1 MYWKYVNIK
10 NTMSYRNSNSFKE
23 NKKEIQNY
31 SNIKSLL
38 KEKNL
43 NPKEINDLKY
53 LLSLTINPDLKRFNL
68 FKMDCLLIFLLKYL
82 SSNTLSIFTEFFFQ
96 SCELG
101 SLNIVRILLEN
112 DLDINSQNNLGETPL
127 HIAVAKND
135 IELIKL
141 LIEYNPK
148 TNIATYKDGLTVMN
162 YAEIGRNKIIYKII
176 KELNEKNIKE
186 EIKNEIKDYINIDM
200 DNIIM
205 NNDNNKDTSSS
216 LFCKTDR
223 FNYNYEQIQNFNGE
237 KISIITDREI
247 NSSLLNNNLN
257 KNNASNYE
265 NKCINT
271 QQTIINESDYNEET
285 TPTKKN
291 KFLYPRNKQRI
302 QNINILNINNSSNKK
317 NNKEIKFFSSSF
329 KKKSITNNLSL
340 NPSYIQSLTTC
351 HTSIKYSKIYE
362 FINEINLPK
371 EYAFNLI
378 DNGFDNLEMLISQT
392 KNGIALTYENLR
404 EIGIKKPGERIKIL
418 IHLEE
423 ISENFKFLFPKI
435 IYNNDNNDNIDI
447 KNKSNT
453 LKFFL
458 EKIGKKNFFINFYE
472 NGINN
477 IELLF
482 IQMASKQPLNENILI
497 NDLNIKKQD
506 ANAIIIKLY
515 EYSRNYINKLKMLNK
530 RNNNNEN
537 IINNNSTITHE
548 EENNIIKSCDCI
560 LF

>member
-1 MYWKYVNIK
+1 
-10 NTMSYRNSNSFKE
+10 MSYRNGNSFKD
-23 NKKEIQNY
+23 NKKEIQNF
-31 SNIKSLL
+31 SSIKSLL
-38 KEKNL
+38 QEKNL

-53 LLSLTINPDLKRFNL
+53 LLSLTINPDLKRFKL
-68 FKMDCLLIFLLKYL
+68 FNIDCLLIFLLKYL
-82 SSNTLSIFTEFFFQ
+82 SPNTLSIFTEFFFQ

-112 DLDINSQNNLGETPL
+112 DLDVNSQNNLGETPL

-148 TNIATYKDGLTVMN
+148 TNIATYKDGLTAMN
-162 YAEIGRNKIIYKII
+162 YAEIGGNKNVYKII

-205 NNDNNKDTSSS
+205 NSDNNKDNSSS
-216 LFCKTDR
+216 LFFKTDK
-223 FNYNYEQIQNFNGE
+223 FNYEQIQNFNGE
-237 KISIITDREI
+237 KISIITDSDI

-257 KNNASNYE
+257 KNNISNYD
-265 NKCINT
+265 NKYINT
-271 QQTIINESDYNEET
+271 QQTIINESDYNEDI
-285 TPTKKN
+285 TPTNKN
-291 KFLYPRNKQRI
+291 IFLYPRNKPKY
-302 QNINILNINNSSNKK
+302 QNTYQFNINNSSNKK
-317 NNKEIKFFSSSF
+317 SIKEIKFFSSSF
-329 KKKSITNNLSL
+329 KRKSITNNLSL

-351 HTSIKYSKIYE
+351 HTSLKYSKIFE
-362 FINEINLPK
+362 FITEINLPK
-371 EYAFNLI
+371 EYAYNLI

-418 IHLEE
+418 LHLEE
-423 ISENFKFLFPKI
+423 ISENFHFIFPKS
-435 IYNNDNNDNIDI
+435 IYNNNDYDNSGI

-453 LKFFL
+453 LKIFL
-458 EKIGKKNFFINFYE
+458 EKIEEKKYFKNFWE
-472 NGINN
+472 NGIYN
-477 IELLF
+477 IEVLF
-482 IQMASKQPLNENILI
+482 VQMISKQPLNENILM

-506 ANAIIIKLY
+506 ANKIIIKLY
-515 EYSRNYINKLKMLNK
+515 EYSRKYINKLKIMNK
-530 RNNNNEN
+530 RKKTEEN
-537 IINNNSTITHE
+537 IINNSSIIY
-548 EENNIIKSCDCI
+548 EENNMIKSCDCI

>member
-1 MYWKYVNIK
+1 
-10 NTMSYRNSNSFKE
+10 MSYRNGNSFKE
-23 NKKEIQNY
+23 NKKEIQNF
-31 SNIKSLL
+31 SSIKSLL
-38 KEKNL
+38 QEKNL

-53 LLSLTINPDLKRFNL
+53 LLSLTINPDLKRFKL
-68 FKMDCLLIFLLKYL
+68 FNIDCLLIFLLKYL
-82 SSNTLSIFTEFFFQ
+82 SPNTLSIFTEFFFQ

-112 DLDINSQNNLGETPL
+112 DLDVNSQNNLGETPL

-148 TNIATYKDGLTVMN
+148 TNIATYKDGLTAVN
-162 YAEIGRNKIIYKII
+162 YAEISGNKNVYKII

-205 NNDNNKDTSSS
+205 NSDNNKDNSSS
-216 LFCKTDR
+216 LFFKTDK
-223 FNYNYEQIQNFNGE
+223 FNYEQIQNFNGE
-237 KISIITDREI
+237 KISIITDSDI

-257 KNNASNYE
+257 KNNISNYD
-265 NKCINT
+265 NKYINT
-271 QQTIINESDYNEET
+271 QQTIINESDYNEDI
-285 TPTKKN
+285 TPTNKN
-291 KFLYPRNKQRI
+291 IFLYPRNKPKY
-302 QNINILNINNSSNKK
+302 QNTYQFNINNSSNKK
-317 NNKEIKFFSSSF
+317 SIKEIKFFSSSF
-329 KKKSITNNLSL
+329 KRKSITNNLSL

-351 HTSIKYSKIYE
+351 HTSLKYSKIFE
-362 FINEINLPK
+362 FITEINLPK
-371 EYAFNLI
+371 EYAYNLI

-418 IHLEE
+418 LHLEE
-423 ISENFKFLFPKI
+423 ISENFHFIFPKS
-435 IYNNDNNDNIDI
+435 IYNNNDYDNSGI

-453 LKFFL
+453 LKIFL
-458 EKIGKKNFFINFYE
+458 EKIEEKKYFKNFWE
-472 NGINN
+472 NGIYNV
-477 IELLF
+477 EVLF
-482 IQMASKQPLNENILI
+482 VQMISKQPLNENILM

-506 ANAIIIKLY
+506 ANKIIIKLY
-515 EYSRNYINKLKMLNK
+515 EYSRKYINKLKIMNK
-530 RNNNNEN
+530 RKKTEEN
-537 IINNNSTITHE
+537 IISNSSIIY
-548 EENNIIKSCDCI
+548 EENNLIKSCDCI

>member
-1 MYWKYVNIK
+1 
-10 NTMSYRNSNSFKE
+10 MSYRNSNSFKE

-237 KISIITDREI
+237 KISIITDSDI

>member
-1 MYWKYVNIK
+1 
-10 NTMSYRNSNSFKE
+10 MSYRNGNSFKE

-112 DLDINSQNNLGETPL
+112 DFDINSQNNLGETPL

-216 LFCKTDR
+216 LFYKTDR

-237 KISIITDREI
+237 KISIITDSDI

-257 KNNASNYE
+257 KNNVSNYE

>member
-1 MYWKYVNIK
+1 
-10 NTMSYRNSNSFKE
+10 MSYRNSNSFKE

-112 DLDINSQNNLGETPL
+112 DFDINSQNNLGETPL

-216 LFCKTDR
+216 LFYKTDR

-237 KISIITDREI
+237 KISIITDSDI

-257 KNNASNYE
+257 KNNVSNYE

-537 IINNNSTITHE
+537 IINNKSTITHE

>member
-1 MYWKYVNIK
+1 
-10 NTMSYRNSNSFKE
+10 MSYRNSNSFKE

-135 IELIKL
+135 IQLIKL

-216 LFCKTDR
+216 LFYKTDR

-237 KISIITDREI
+237 KISIITDSDI

-257 KNNASNYE
+257 KNNVSNYE

-530 RNNNNEN
+530 RNNNNNEN

>member
-1 MYWKYVNIK
+1 
-10 NTMSYRNSNSFKE
+10 MSYRNGNSFKQ
-23 NKKEIQNY
+23 NKKEIQNF
-31 SNIKSLL
+31 SSIKSLL
-38 KEKNL
+38 QEKNL

-53 LLSLTINPDLKRFNL
+53 LLSLTINPDLKRFKL
-68 FKMDCLLIFLLKYL
+68 FNIDCLLIFLLKYL
-82 SSNTLSIFTEFFFQ
+82 SPNTLSIFTEFFFQ

-112 DLDINSQNNLGETPL
+112 DLDVNSQNNLGETPL

-148 TNIATYKDGLTVMN
+148 TNIATYKDGLTAVN
-162 YAEIGRNKIIYKII
+162 YAEISGNKNVYKII

-205 NNDNNKDTSSS
+205 NSDNNKDNSSS
-216 LFCKTDR
+216 LFFKTDK
-223 FNYNYEQIQNFNGE
+223 FNYEQIQNFNGE
-237 KISIITDREI
+237 KISIITDSDI

-257 KNNASNYE
+257 KNNISNYD
-265 NKCINT
+265 NKYINT
-271 QQTIINESDYNEET
+271 QQTIINESDYNEDI
-285 TPTKKN
+285 TPTNKN
-291 KFLYPRNKQRI
+291 IFLYPRNKPKY
-302 QNINILNINNSSNKK
+302 QNTYQFNINNSSNKK
-317 NNKEIKFFSSSF
+317 SIKEIKFFSSSF
-329 KKKSITNNLSL
+329 KRKSITNNLSL

-351 HTSIKYSKIYE
+351 HTSLKYSKIFE
-362 FINEINLPK
+362 FITEINLPK
-371 EYAFNLI
+371 EYAYNLI

-418 IHLEE
+418 LHLEE
-423 ISENFKFLFPKI
+423 ISENFHFIFPKS
-435 IYNNDNNDNIDI
+435 IYNNNDYDNSGI

-453 LKFFL
+453 LKIFL
-458 EKIGKKNFFINFYE
+458 EKIEEKKYFKNFWE
-472 NGINN
+472 NGIYN
-477 IELLF
+477 IEVLF
-482 IQMASKQPLNENILI
+482 VQMISKQPLNENILM

-506 ANAIIIKLY
+506 ANKIIIKLY
-515 EYSRNYINKLKMLNK
+515 EYSRKYINKLKIMNK
-530 RNNNNEN
+530 RKKTEEN
-537 IINNNSTITHE
+537 IISNSSIIY
-548 EENNIIKSCDCI
+548 EENNMIKSCDCI

>member
-1 MYWKYVNIK
+1 
-10 NTMSYRNSNSFKE
+10 MSYRNGNSFKE

-237 KISIITDREI
+237 KISIITDSDI

-257 KNNASNYE
+257 KNNVSNYE

-351 HTSIKYSKIYE
+351 HTSIKYSKIFE

>member
-1 MYWKYVNIK
+1 
-10 NTMSYRNSNSFKE
+10 MSYRNSNSFKE

-112 DLDINSQNNLGETPL
+112 DFDINSQNNLGETPL

-216 LFCKTDR
+216 LFYKTDR

-237 KISIITDREI
+237 KISIITDSDI

-257 KNNASNYE
+257 KNNVSNYE

>member
-1 MYWKYVNIK
+1 
-10 NTMSYRNSNSFKE
+10 MSYRNSNSFKK

-237 KISIITDREI
+237 KISIITDSDI

-257 KNNASNYE
+257 KNNVSNYE

>member
-1 MYWKYVNIK
+1 
-10 NTMSYRNSNSFKE
+10 MSYRNGNSFKE

-112 DLDINSQNNLGETPL
+112 DFDINSQNNLGETPL

-237 KISIITDREI
+237 KISIITDSDI

>member
-1 MYWKYVNIK
+1 
-10 NTMSYRNSNSFKE
+10 MSYRNGNSFKD
-23 NKKEIQNY
+23 NKKEIQNF
-31 SNIKSLL
+31 SSIKSLL
-38 KEKNL
+38 QEKNL

-53 LLSLTINPDLKRFNL
+53 LLSLTINPDLKRFKL
-68 FKMDCLLIFLLKYL
+68 FNIDCLLIFLLKYL
-82 SSNTLSIFTEFFFQ
+82 SPNTLSIFTEFFFQ

-112 DLDINSQNNLGETPL
+112 DLDVNSQNNLGETPL

-148 TNIATYKDGLTVMN
+148 TNIATYKDGLTAVN
-162 YAEIGRNKIIYKII
+162 YAEISGNKNVYKII

-205 NNDNNKDTSSS
+205 NSDNNKDNSSS
-216 LFCKTDR
+216 LFFKTDK
-223 FNYNYEQIQNFNGE
+223 FNYEQIQNFNGE
-237 KISIITDREI
+237 KISIITDSDI

-257 KNNASNYE
+257 KNNISNYD
-265 NKCINT
+265 NKYINT
-271 QQTIINESDYNEET
+271 QQTIINESDYNEDI
-285 TPTKKN
+285 TPTNKN
-291 KFLYPRNKQRI
+291 IFLYPRNKPKY
-302 QNINILNINNSSNKK
+302 QNTYQFNINNSSNKK
-317 NNKEIKFFSSSF
+317 SIKEIKFFSSSF
-329 KKKSITNNLSL
+329 KRKSITNNLSL

-351 HTSIKYSKIYE
+351 HTSLKYSKIFE
-362 FINEINLPK
+362 FITEINLPK
-371 EYAFNLI
+371 EYAYNLI

-418 IHLEE
+418 LHLEE
-423 ISENFKFLFPKI
+423 ISENFHFIFPKS
-435 IYNNDNNDNIDI
+435 IYNNNDYDNSGI

-453 LKFFL
+453 LKIFL
-458 EKIGKKNFFINFYE
+458 EKIEEKKYFKNFWE
-472 NGINN
+472 NGIYN
-477 IELLF
+477 IEVLF
-482 IQMASKQPLNENILI
+482 VQMISKQPLNENILM

-506 ANAIIIKLY
+506 ANKIIIKLY
-515 EYSRNYINKLKMLNK
+515 EYSRKYINKLKIINK
-530 RNNNNEN
+530 RKKTEEN
-537 IINNNSTITHE
+537 IISNSSIIY
-548 EENNIIKSCDCI
+548 EENNLIKSCDCI

>member
-1 MYWKYVNIK
+1 
-10 NTMSYRNSNSFKE
+10 MSYRNGNSFKE
-23 NKKEIQNY
+23 NKKEIQNF
-31 SNIKSLL
+31 SSIKSLL
-38 KEKNL
+38 QEKNL

-53 LLSLTINPDLKRFNL
+53 LLSLTINPDLKRFKL
-68 FKMDCLLIFLLKYL
+68 FNIDCLLIFLLKYL
-82 SSNTLSIFTEFFFQ
+82 SPNTLSIFTEFFFQ

-112 DLDINSQNNLGETPL
+112 DLDVNSQNNLGETPL

-148 TNIATYKDGLTVMN
+148 TNIATYKDGLTAMN
-162 YAEIGRNKIIYKII
+162 YAEIGGNKNVYKII

-205 NNDNNKDTSSS
+205 NSDNNKDNSSS
-216 LFCKTDR
+216 LFFKTDK
-223 FNYNYEQIQNFNGE
+223 FNYEQIQNFNGE
-237 KISIITDREI
+237 KISIITDSDI

-257 KNNASNYE
+257 KNNISNYD
-265 NKCINT
+265 NKYINT
-271 QQTIINESDYNEET
+271 QQTIINESDYNEDI
-285 TPTKKN
+285 TPTNKN
-291 KFLYPRNKQRI
+291 IFLYPRNKPKY
-302 QNINILNINNSSNKK
+302 QNTYQFNINNSSNKK
-317 NNKEIKFFSSSF
+317 SIKEIKFFSSSF
-329 KKKSITNNLSL
+329 KRKSITNNLSL

-351 HTSIKYSKIYE
+351 HTSLKYSKIFE
-362 FINEINLPK
+362 FITEINLPK
-371 EYAFNLI
+371 EYAYNLI

-418 IHLEE
+418 LHLEE
-423 ISENFKFLFPKI
+423 ISENFHFIFPKS
-435 IYNNDNNDNIDI
+435 IYNNNDYDNSGI

-453 LKFFL
+453 LRIFL
-458 EKIGKKNFFINFYE
+458 EKIDEKKYFKNFWE
-472 NGINN
+472 NGIYNV
-477 IELLF
+477 EVLF
-482 IQMASKQPLNENILI
+482 VQMISKQPLNENILM

-506 ANAIIIKLY
+506 ANKIIIKLY
-515 EYSRNYINKLKMLNK
+515 EYSRKYINKLKIINK
-530 RNNNNEN
+530 RKKTEEN
-537 IINNNSTITHE
+537 IISNSSIIY
-548 EENNIIKSCDCI
+548 EENNLIKSCDCI

>member
-1 MYWKYVNIK
+1 
-10 NTMSYRNSNSFKE
+10 MSYRNSNSFKE

-237 KISIITDREI
+237 KISIITDSDI

-257 KNNASNYE
+257 KNNVSNYE

-302 QNINILNINNSSNKK
+302 QNINILNINNISNKK

-351 HTSIKYSKIYE
+351 HTSIKYSKIFE
-362 FINEINLPK
+362 FFNEINLPK

-392 KNGIALTYENLR
+392 KNGIALTYEDLR
-404 EIGIKKPGERIKIL
+404 EIGIKKPGGRIKIL

>member
-1 MYWKYVNIK
+1 
-10 NTMSYRNSNSFKE
+10 MSYRNGNSFKE
-23 NKKEIQNY
+23 NKKEIQNF
-31 SNIKSLL
+31 SSIKSLL
-38 KEKNL
+38 QEKNL

-53 LLSLTINPDLKRFNL
+53 LLSLTINPDLKRFKL
-68 FKMDCLLIFLLKYL
+68 FNIDCLLIFLLKYL
-82 SSNTLSIFTEFFFQ
+82 SPNTLSIFTEFFFQ

-112 DLDINSQNNLGETPL
+112 DLDVNSQNNLGETPL

-148 TNIATYKDGLTVMN
+148 TNIATYKDGLTAMN
-162 YAEIGRNKIIYKII
+162 YAEIGGNKNVYKII

-205 NNDNNKDTSSS
+205 NSDNNKDNSSS
-216 LFCKTDR
+216 LFFKTDK
-223 FNYNYEQIQNFNGE
+223 FNYEQIQNFNGE
-237 KISIITDREI
+237 KISIITDSDI

-257 KNNASNYE
+257 KNNISNYD
-265 NKCINT
+265 NKYINT
-271 QQTIINESDYNEET
+271 QQTIINESDYNEDI
-285 TPTKKN
+285 TPTNKN
-291 KFLYPRNKQRI
+291 IFLYPRNKPKY
-302 QNINILNINNSSNKK
+302 QNTYQFNINNSSNKK
-317 NNKEIKFFSSSF
+317 SIKEIKFFSSSF
-329 KKKSITNNLSL
+329 KRKSITNNLSL

-351 HTSIKYSKIYE
+351 HTSLKYSKIFE
-362 FINEINLPK
+362 FITEINLPK
-371 EYAFNLI
+371 EYAYNLI

-418 IHLEE
+418 LHLEE
-423 ISENFKFLFPKI
+423 ISENFHFIFPKS
-435 IYNNDNNDNIDI
+435 IYNNNDYDNSGI

-453 LKFFL
+453 LKIFL
-458 EKIGKKNFFINFYE
+458 EKIEEKKYFKNFWE
-472 NGINN
+472 NGIYNV
-477 IELLF
+477 EVLF
-482 IQMASKQPLNENILI
+482 VQMISKQPLNENILM

-506 ANAIIIKLY
+506 ANKIIIKLY
-515 EYSRNYINKLKMLNK
+515 EYSRKYINKLKIMNK
-530 RNNNNEN
+530 RKKTEEN
-537 IINNNSTITHE
+537 IISNSSIIY
-548 EENNIIKSCDCI
+548 EENNLIKSCDCI

>member
-1 MYWKYVNIK
+1 
-10 NTMSYRNSNSFKE
+10 MSYRNGNSFKE
-23 NKKEIQNY
+23 NKKEIQNF
-31 SNIKSLL
+31 SSIKSLL
-38 KEKNL
+38 QEKNL

-53 LLSLTINPDLKRFNL
+53 LLSLTINPDLKRFKL
-68 FKMDCLLIFLLKYL
+68 FNIDCLLIFLLKYL
-82 SSNTLSIFTEFFFQ
+82 SPNTLSIFTEFFFQ

-112 DLDINSQNNLGETPL
+112 DLDVNSQNNLGETPL

-148 TNIATYKDGLTVMN
+148 TNIATYKDGLTAVN
-162 YAEIGRNKIIYKII
+162 YAEISGNKNVYKII

-205 NNDNNKDTSSS
+205 NSDNNKDNSSS
-216 LFCKTDR
+216 LFFKTDK
-223 FNYNYEQIQNFNGE
+223 FNYEQIQNFNGE
-237 KISIITDREI
+237 KISIITDSDI

-257 KNNASNYE
+257 KNNISNYD
-265 NKCINT
+265 NKYINT
-271 QQTIINESDYNEET
+271 QQTIINESDYNEDI
-285 TPTKKN
+285 TPTNKN
-291 KFLYPRNKQRI
+291 IFLYPRNKPKY
-302 QNINILNINNSSNKK
+302 QNTYQFNINNSSNKK
-317 NNKEIKFFSSSF
+317 SIKEIKFFSSSF
-329 KKKSITNNLSL
+329 KRKSITNNLSL

-351 HTSIKYSKIYE
+351 HTSLKYSKIFE
-362 FINEINLPK
+362 FITEINLPK
-371 EYAFNLI
+371 EYAYNLI

-418 IHLEE
+418 LHLEE
-423 ISENFKFLFPKI
+423 ISENFHFIFPKS
-435 IYNNDNNDNIDI
+435 IYNNNDYDNSGI

-453 LKFFL
+453 LKIFL
-458 EKIGKKNFFINFYE
+458 EKIEEKKYFKNFWE
-472 NGINN
+472 NGIYNV
-477 IELLF
+477 EVLF
-482 IQMASKQPLNENILI
+482 VQMISKQPLNENILM

-506 ANAIIIKLY
+506 ANKIIIKLY
-515 EYSRNYINKLKMLNK
+515 EYSRKYINKLKIINK
-530 RNNNNEN
+530 RKKTEEN
-537 IINNNSTITHE
+537 IISNSSIIY
-548 EENNIIKSCDCI
+548 EENNLIKSCDCI

>member
-1 MYWKYVNIK
+1 
-10 NTMSYRNSNSFKE
+10 MSYRNGNSFKE

-82 SSNTLSIFTEFFFQ
+82 SSNTLSIFNEFFFQ

-148 TNIATYKDGLTVMN
+148 TNISTYKDGLTVMN

-237 KISIITDREI
+237 KISIITDSDI

-435 IYNNDNNDNIDI
+435 IYNNNNNDNIDI

>member
-1 MYWKYVNIK
+1 
-10 NTMSYRNSNSFKE
+10 MSYRNGNSFKE

-237 KISIITDREI
+237 KISIITDSDI

-351 HTSIKYSKIYE
+351 HTSIKYSKIFE

>member
-1 MYWKYVNIK
+1 
-10 NTMSYRNSNSFKE
+10 MSYRNGNSFKE

-237 KISIITDREI
+237 KISIITDSDI

>member
-1 MYWKYVNIK
+1 
-10 NTMSYRNSNSFKE
+10 MSYRNGNSFKE
-23 NKKEIQNY
+23 NKKEIQNF
-31 SNIKSLL
+31 SSIKSLL
-38 KEKNL
+38 QEKNL

-53 LLSLTINPDLKRFNL
+53 LLSLTINPDLKRFKL
-68 FKMDCLLIFLLKYL
+68 FNIDCLLIFLLKYL
-82 SSNTLSIFTEFFFQ
+82 SPNTLSIFTEFFFQ

-112 DLDINSQNNLGETPL
+112 DLDVNSQNNLGETPL

-148 TNIATYKDGLTVMN
+148 TNIATYKDGLTAVN
-162 YAEIGRNKIIYKII
+162 YAEISGNKNVYKII

-205 NNDNNKDTSSS
+205 NSDNNKDNSSS
-216 LFCKTDR
+216 LFFKTDK
-223 FNYNYEQIQNFNGE
+223 FNYEQIQNFNGE
-237 KISIITDREI
+237 KISIITDSDI

-257 KNNASNYE
+257 KNNISNYD
-265 NKCINT
+265 NKYINT
-271 QQTIINESDYNEET
+271 QQTIINESDYNEDI
-285 TPTKKN
+285 TPTNKN
-291 KFLYPRNKQRI
+291 IFLYPRNKPKY
-302 QNINILNINNSSNKK
+302 QNTYQFNINNSSNKK
-317 NNKEIKFFSSSF
+317 SIKEIKFFSSSF
-329 KKKSITNNLSL
+329 KRKSITNNLSL

-351 HTSIKYSKIYE
+351 HTSLKYSKIFE
-362 FINEINLPK
+362 FITEINLPK
-371 EYAFNLI
+371 EYAYNLI

-418 IHLEE
+418 LHLEE
-423 ISENFKFLFPKI
+423 ISENFHFIFPKS
-435 IYNNDNNDNIDI
+435 IYNNNDYDNSGI

-453 LKFFL
+453 LKIFL
-458 EKIGKKNFFINFYE
+458 EKIEEKKYFKNFWE
-472 NGINN
+472 NGIYN
-477 IELLF
+477 IEVLF
-482 IQMASKQPLNENILI
+482 VQMISKQPLNENILM

-506 ANAIIIKLY
+506 ANKIIIKLY
-515 EYSRNYINKLKMLNK
+515 EYSRKYINKLKIMNK
-530 RNNNNEN
+530 RKKTEEN
-537 IINNNSTITHE
+537 IISNSSIIY
-548 EENNIIKSCDCI
+548 EENNLIKSCDCI

>member
-1 MYWKYVNIK
+1 
-10 NTMSYRNSNSFKE
+10 MSYRNGNSFKE
-23 NKKEIQNY
+23 NKKEIQNF
-31 SNIKSLL
+31 SSIKSLL
-38 KEKNL
+38 QEKNL

-53 LLSLTINPDLKRFNL
+53 LLSLTINPDLKRFKL
-68 FKMDCLLIFLLKYL
+68 FNIDCLLIFLLKYL
-82 SSNTLSIFTEFFFQ
+82 SPNTLSIFTEFFFQ

-112 DLDINSQNNLGETPL
+112 DLDVNTQNNLGETPL

-148 TNIATYKDGLTVMN
+148 TNIATYKDGLTAVN
-162 YAEIGRNKIIYKII
+162 YAEISGNKNVYKII

-205 NNDNNKDTSSS
+205 NSDNNKDNSSS
-216 LFCKTDR
+216 LFFKTDK
-223 FNYNYEQIQNFNGE
+223 FNYEQIQNFNGE
-237 KISIITDREI
+237 KISIITDSDI

-257 KNNASNYE
+257 KNNISNYD
-265 NKCINT
+265 NKYINT
-271 QQTIINESDYNEET
+271 QQTIINESDYNEDI
-285 TPTKKN
+285 TPTNKN
-291 KFLYPRNKQRI
+291 IFLYPRNKPKY
-302 QNINILNINNSSNKK
+302 QNTYQFNINNSSNKK
-317 NNKEIKFFSSSF
+317 SIKEIKFFSSSF
-329 KKKSITNNLSL
+329 KRKSITNNLSL

-351 HTSIKYSKIYE
+351 HTSLKYSKIFE
-362 FINEINLPK
+362 FITEINLPK
-371 EYAFNLI
+371 EYAYNLI

-418 IHLEE
+418 LHLEE
-423 ISENFKFLFPKI
+423 ISENFHFIFPKS
-435 IYNNDNNDNIDI
+435 IYNNNDNDNSGI

-453 LKFFL
+453 LKIFL
-458 EKIGKKNFFINFYE
+458 EKIEEKKYFKNFWE
-472 NGINN
+472 NGIYNV
-477 IELLF
+477 EVLF
-482 IQMASKQPLNENILI
+482 VQMISKQPLNENILM

-506 ANAIIIKLY
+506 ANKIIIKLY
-515 EYSRNYINKLKMLNK
+515 EYSRKYINKLKIINK
-530 RNNNNEN
+530 RKKTEEN
-537 IINNNSTITHE
+537 IISNSSIIY
-548 EENNIIKSCDCI
+548 EENNLIKSCDCI

>member
-1 MYWKYVNIK
+1 
-10 NTMSYRNSNSFKE
+10 MSYRNGNSFKQ
-23 NKKEIQNY
+23 NKKEIQNF
-31 SNIKSLL
+31 SSIKSLL
-38 KEKNL
+38 QEKNL

-53 LLSLTINPDLKRFNL
+53 LLSLTINPDLKRFKL
-68 FKMDCLLIFLLKYL
+68 FNIDCLLIFLLKYL
-82 SSNTLSIFTEFFFQ
+82 SPNTLSIFTEFFFQ

-112 DLDINSQNNLGETPL
+112 DLDVNSQNNLGETPL

-148 TNIATYKDGLTVMN
+148 TNIATYKDGLTAVN
-162 YAEIGRNKIIYKII
+162 YAEISGNKNVYKII

-205 NNDNNKDTSSS
+205 NSDNNKDNSSS
-216 LFCKTDR
+216 LFFKTDK
-223 FNYNYEQIQNFNGE
+223 FNYEQIQNFNGE
-237 KISIITDREI
+237 KISIITDSDI

-257 KNNASNYE
+257 KNNISNYD
-265 NKCINT
+265 NKYINT
-271 QQTIINESDYNEET
+271 QQTIINESDYNEDI
-285 TPTKKN
+285 TPTNKN
-291 KFLYPRNKQRI
+291 IFLYPRNKPKY
-302 QNINILNINNSSNKK
+302 QNTYQFNINNSSNKK
-317 NNKEIKFFSSSF
+317 SIKEIKFFSSSF
-329 KKKSITNNLSL
+329 KRKSITNNLSL

-351 HTSIKYSKIYE
+351 HTSLKYSKIFE
-362 FINEINLPK
+362 FITEINLPK
-371 EYAFNLI
+371 EYAYNLI

-418 IHLEE
+418 LHLEE
-423 ISENFKFLFPKI
+423 ISENFHFIFPKS
-435 IYNNDNNDNIDI
+435 IYNNNDYDNSGI

-453 LKFFL
+453 LKIFL
-458 EKIGKKNFFINFYE
+458 EKIEEKKYFKNFWE
-472 NGINN
+472 NGIYN
-477 IELLF
+477 IEILF
-482 IQMASKQPLNENILI
+482 VQMISKQPLNENILM

-506 ANAIIIKLY
+506 ANKIIIKLY
-515 EYSRNYINKLKMLNK
+515 EYSRKYINKLKIINK
-530 RNNNNEN
+530 RKKTEEN
-537 IINNNSTITHE
+537 IISNSSIIY
-548 EENNIIKSCDCI
+548 EENNLIKSCDCI

>member
-1 MYWKYVNIK
+1 
-10 NTMSYRNSNSFKE
+10 MSYRNGNSFKD
-23 NKKEIQNY
+23 NKKEIQNF
-31 SNIKSLL
+31 SSIKSLL
-38 KEKNL
+38 QEKNL

-53 LLSLTINPDLKRFNL
+53 LLSLTINPDLKRFKL
-68 FKMDCLLIFLLKYL
+68 FNIDCLLIFLLKYL
-82 SSNTLSIFTEFFFQ
+82 SPNTLSIFTEFFFQ

-112 DLDINSQNNLGETPL
+112 DLDVNSQNNLGETPL

-148 TNIATYKDGLTVMN
+148 TNIATYKDGLTAVN
-162 YAEIGRNKIIYKII
+162 YAEISGNKNVYKII

-205 NNDNNKDTSSS
+205 NSDNNKDNSSS
-216 LFCKTDR
+216 LFFKTDK
-223 FNYNYEQIQNFNGE
+223 FNYEQIQNFNGE
-237 KISIITDREI
+237 KISIITDSDI

-257 KNNASNYE
+257 KNNISNYD
-265 NKCINT
+265 NKYINT
-271 QQTIINESDYNEET
+271 QQTIINESDYNEDI
-285 TPTKKN
+285 TPTNKN
-291 KFLYPRNKQRI
+291 IFLYPRNKPKY
-302 QNINILNINNSSNKK
+302 QNTYQFNINNSSNKK
-317 NNKEIKFFSSSF
+317 SIKEIKFFSSSF
-329 KKKSITNNLSL
+329 KRKSITNNLSL

-351 HTSIKYSKIYE
+351 HTSLKYSKIFE
-362 FINEINLPK
+362 FITEINLPK
-371 EYAFNLI
+371 EYAYNLI

-418 IHLEE
+418 LHLEE
-423 ISENFKFLFPKI
+423 ISENFHFIFPKS
-435 IYNNDNNDNIDI
+435 IYNNNDYDNSGI

-453 LKFFL
+453 LKIFL
-458 EKIGKKNFFINFYE
+458 EKIEEKKYFKNFWE
-472 NGINN
+472 NGIYNV
-477 IELLF
+477 EVLF
-482 IQMASKQPLNENILI
+482 VQMISKQPLNENILM

-506 ANAIIIKLY
+506 ANKIIIKLY
-515 EYSRNYINKLKMLNK
+515 EYSRKYINKLKIINK
-530 RNNNNEN
+530 RKKTEEN
-537 IINNNSTITHE
+537 IISNSSIIY
-548 EENNIIKSCDCI
+548 EENNLIKSCDCI

>member
-1 MYWKYVNIK
+1 
-10 NTMSYRNSNSFKE
+10 MSYRNGNSFKE
-23 NKKEIQNY
+23 NKKEIQNF
-31 SNIKSLL
+31 SSIKSLL
-38 KEKNL
+38 QEKNL

-53 LLSLTINPDLKRFNL
+53 LLSLTINPDLKRFKL
-68 FKMDCLLIFLLKYL
+68 FNIDCLLIFLLKYL
-82 SSNTLSIFTEFFFQ
+82 SPNTLSIFTEFFFQ

-112 DLDINSQNNLGETPL
+112 DLDVNSQNNLGETPL

-148 TNIATYKDGLTVMN
+148 TNIATYKDGLTAVN
-162 YAEIGRNKIIYKII
+162 YAEISGNKNVYKII

-205 NNDNNKDTSSS
+205 NSDNNKDNSSS
-216 LFCKTDR
+216 LFFKTDK
-223 FNYNYEQIQNFNGE
+223 FNYEQIQNFNGE
-237 KISIITDREI
+237 KISIITDSDI

-257 KNNASNYE
+257 KNNISNYD
-265 NKCINT
+265 NKYINT
-271 QQTIINESDYNEET
+271 QQTIINESDYNEDI
-285 TPTKKN
+285 TPTNKN
-291 KFLYPRNKQRI
+291 IFLYPRNKPKY
-302 QNINILNINNSSNKK
+302 QNTYQFNINNSSNKK
-317 NNKEIKFFSSSF
+317 SIKEIKFFSSSF
-329 KKKSITNNLSL
+329 KRKSITNNLSL

-351 HTSIKYSKIYE
+351 HTSLKYSKIFE
-362 FINEINLPK
+362 FITEINLPK
-371 EYAFNLI
+371 EYAYNLI

-418 IHLEE
+418 LHLEE
-423 ISENFKFLFPKI
+423 ISENFHFIFPKS
-435 IYNNDNNDNIDI
+435 IYNNNDNDNSGI

-453 LKFFL
+453 LRIFL
-458 EKIGKKNFFINFYE
+458 EKIDEKKYFKNFWE
-472 NGINN
+472 NGIYNV
-477 IELLF
+477 EVLF
-482 IQMASKQPLNENILI
+482 VQMISKQPLNENILM

-506 ANAIIIKLY
+506 ANKIIIKLY
-515 EYSRNYINKLKMLNK
+515 EYSRKYINKLKIINK
-530 RNNNNEN
+530 RKKTEEN
-537 IINNNSTITHE
+537 IISNSSIIY
-548 EENNIIKSCDCI
+548 EENNLIKSCDCI

>member
-1 MYWKYVNIK
+1 
-10 NTMSYRNSNSFKE
+10 MSYRNGNSFKD
-23 NKKEIQNY
+23 NKKEIQNF
-31 SNIKSLL
+31 SSIKSLL
-38 KEKNL
+38 QEKNL

-53 LLSLTINPDLKRFNL
+53 LLSLTINPDLKRFKL
-68 FKMDCLLIFLLKYL
+68 FNIDCLLIFLLKYL
-82 SSNTLSIFTEFFFQ
+82 SPNTLSIFTEFFFQ

-112 DLDINSQNNLGETPL
+112 DLDVNSQNNLGETPL

-148 TNIATYKDGLTVMN
+148 TNIATYKDGLTAVN
-162 YAEIGRNKIIYKII
+162 YAEISGNKNVYKII

-205 NNDNNKDTSSS
+205 NSDNNKDNSSS
-216 LFCKTDR
+216 LFFKTDK
-223 FNYNYEQIQNFNGE
+223 FNYEQIQNFNGE
-237 KISIITDREI
+237 KISIITDSDI

-257 KNNASNYE
+257 KNNISNYD
-265 NKCINT
+265 NKYINT
-271 QQTIINESDYNEET
+271 QQTIINESDYNEDI
-285 TPTKKN
+285 TPTNKN
-291 KFLYPRNKQRI
+291 IFLYPRNKPKY
-302 QNINILNINNSSNKK
+302 QNTYQFNINNSSNKK
-317 NNKEIKFFSSSF
+317 SIKEIKFFSSSF
-329 KKKSITNNLSL
+329 KRKSITNNLSL

-351 HTSIKYSKIYE
+351 HTSLKYSKIFE
-362 FINEINLPK
+362 FITEINLPK
-371 EYAFNLI
+371 EYAYNLI

-418 IHLEE
+418 LHLEE
-423 ISENFKFLFPKI
+423 ISENFHFIFPKS
-435 IYNNDNNDNIDI
+435 IYNNNDYDNSGI

-453 LKFFL
+453 LKIFL
-458 EKIGKKNFFINFYE
+458 EKIEEKKYFKNFWE
-472 NGINN
+472 NGIYN
-477 IELLF
+477 IEVLF
-482 IQMASKQPLNENILI
+482 IQMISKQPLNENILM

-506 ANAIIIKLY
+506 ANKIIIKLY
-515 EYSRNYINKLKMLNK
+515 EYSRKYINKLKIMNK
-530 RNNNNEN
+530 RKKTEEN
-537 IINNNSTITHE
+537 IISNSSIIY
-548 EENNIIKSCDCI
+548 EENNMIKSCDCI

>member
-1 MYWKYVNIK
+1 
-10 NTMSYRNSNSFKE
+10 MSYRNGNSFKQ
-23 NKKEIQNY
+23 NKKEIQNF
-31 SNIKSLL
+31 SSIKSLL
-38 KEKNL
+38 QEKNL

-53 LLSLTINPDLKRFNL
+53 LLSLTINPDLKRFKL
-68 FKMDCLLIFLLKYL
+68 FNIDCLLIFLLKYL
-82 SSNTLSIFTEFFFQ
+82 SPNTLSIFTEFFFQ

-112 DLDINSQNNLGETPL
+112 DLDVNSQNNLGETPL

-148 TNIATYKDGLTVMN
+148 TNIATYKDGLTAMN
-162 YAEIGRNKIIYKII
+162 YAEIGGNKNVYKII

-205 NNDNNKDTSSS
+205 NSDNNKDNSSS
-216 LFCKTDR
+216 LFFKTDK
-223 FNYNYEQIQNFNGE
+223 FNYEQIQNFNGE
-237 KISIITDREI
+237 KISIITDSDI

-257 KNNASNYE
+257 KNNISNYD
-265 NKCINT
+265 NKYINT
-271 QQTIINESDYNEET
+271 QQTIINESDYNEDI
-285 TPTKKN
+285 TPTNKN
-291 KFLYPRNKQRI
+291 IFLYPRNKPKY
-302 QNINILNINNSSNKK
+302 QNTYQFNINNSSNKK
-317 NNKEIKFFSSSF
+317 SIKEIKFFSSSF
-329 KKKSITNNLSL
+329 KRKSITNNLSL

-351 HTSIKYSKIYE
+351 HTSLKYSKIFE
-362 FINEINLPK
+362 FITEINLPK
-371 EYAFNLI
+371 EYAYNLI

-418 IHLEE
+418 LHLEE
-423 ISENFKFLFPKI
+423 ISENFHFIFPKS
-435 IYNNDNNDNIDI
+435 IYNNNDYDNSGI

-453 LKFFL
+453 LRIFL
-458 EKIGKKNFFINFYE
+458 EKIDEKKYFKNFWE
-472 NGINN
+472 NGIYNV
-477 IELLF
+477 EVLF
-482 IQMASKQPLNENILI
+482 VQMLSKQPLNENILM

-506 ANAIIIKLY
+506 ANKIILKLY
-515 EYSRNYINKLKMLNK
+515 EYSRKYINKLKIMNK
-530 RNNNNEN
+530 RKKTEEN
-537 IINNNSTITHE
+537 IISNSSIIY
-548 EENNIIKSCDCI
+548 EENNLIKSCDCI

>member
-1 MYWKYVNIK
+1 
-10 NTMSYRNSNSFKE
+10 MSYRNSNSFKE

-82 SSNTLSIFTEFFFQ
+82 SSNTLSIFNEFFFQ

-223 FNYNYEQIQNFNGE
+223 FDYNYEQIQNFNGE
-237 KISIITDREI
+237 KISIITDSDI

>member
-1 MYWKYVNIK
+1 
-10 NTMSYRNSNSFKE
+10 MSYRNGNSFKD
-23 NKKEIQNY
+23 NKKEIQNF
-31 SNIKSLL
+31 SSIKSLL
-38 KEKNL
+38 QEKNL

-53 LLSLTINPDLKRFNL
+53 LLSLTINPDLKRFKL
-68 FKMDCLLIFLLKYL
+68 FNIDCLLIFLLKYL
-82 SSNTLSIFTEFFFQ
+82 FPNTLSIFTEFFFQ

-112 DLDINSQNNLGETPL
+112 DLDVNSQNNLGETPL

-148 TNIATYKDGLTVMN
+148 TNIATYKDGLTAVN
-162 YAEIGRNKIIYKII
+162 YAEIGGNKNVYKII

-205 NNDNNKDTSSS
+205 NSDNNKDNSSS
-216 LFCKTDR
+216 LFFKTDK
-223 FNYNYEQIQNFNGE
+223 FNYEQIQNFNGE
-237 KISIITDREI
+237 KISIITDSDI

-257 KNNASNYE
+257 KNNISNYD
-265 NKCINT
+265 NKYINT
-271 QQTIINESDYNEET
+271 QQTIINESDYNEDI
-285 TPTKKN
+285 TPTNKN
-291 KFLYPRNKQRI
+291 IFLYPRNKPKY
-302 QNINILNINNSSNKK
+302 QNIYQFNINNSSNKK
-317 NNKEIKFFSSSF
+317 SIKEIKFFSSSF
-329 KKKSITNNLSL
+329 KRKSITNNLSL

-351 HTSIKYSKIYE
+351 HTSLKYSKIFE
-362 FINEINLPK
+362 FITEINLPK
-371 EYAFNLI
+371 EYAYNLI

-418 IHLEE
+418 LHLEE
-423 ISENFKFLFPKI
+423 ISENFHFIFPKS
-435 IYNNDNNDNIDI
+435 IYNNNDNDNSGI

-453 LKFFL
+453 LKIFL
-458 EKIGKKNFFINFYE
+458 EKIEEKKYFKNFWE
-472 NGINN
+472 NGIYN
-477 IELLF
+477 IEVLF
-482 IQMASKQPLNENILI
+482 VQMISKQPLNENILM

-506 ANAIIIKLY
+506 ANKIIIKLY
-515 EYSRNYINKLKMLNK
+515 EYSRKYINKLKIMNK
-530 RNNNNEN
+530 RKKTEEN
-537 IINNNSTITHE
+537 IISNSSIIY
-548 EENNIIKSCDCI
+548 EENNMIKSCDCI

>member
-1 MYWKYVNIK
+1 
-10 NTMSYRNSNSFKE
+10 MSYRNGNSFKE
-23 NKKEIQNY
+23 NKKEIQNF
-31 SNIKSLL
+31 SSIKSLL
-38 KEKNL
+38 QEKNL

-53 LLSLTINPDLKRFNL
+53 LLSLTINPDLKRFKL
-68 FKMDCLLIFLLKYL
+68 FNIDCLLIFLLKYL
-82 SSNTLSIFTEFFFQ
+82 SPNTLSIFTEFFFQ

-141 LIEYNPK
+141 LTEYNPK
-148 TNIATYKDGLTVMN
+148 TNIATYKDGLTAMN
-162 YAEIGRNKIIYKII
+162 YAEIGGNKNVYKII

-205 NNDNNKDTSSS
+205 NSDNNKDNSSS
-216 LFCKTDR
+216 LFFKTDK
-223 FNYNYEQIQNFNGE
+223 FNYEQIQNFNGE
-237 KISIITDREI
+237 KISIITDSDI

-257 KNNASNYE
+257 KNNISNYD
-265 NKCINT
+265 NKYINT
-271 QQTIINESDYNEET
+271 QQTIINESDYNEDI
-285 TPTKKN
+285 TPTNKN
-291 KFLYPRNKQRI
+291 IFLYPRNKPKY
-302 QNINILNINNSSNKK
+302 QNTYQFNINNSSNKK
-317 NNKEIKFFSSSF
+317 SIKEIKFFSSSF
-329 KKKSITNNLSL
+329 KRKSITNNLSL

-351 HTSIKYSKIYE
+351 HTSLKYSKIFE
-362 FINEINLPK
+362 FITEINLPK
-371 EYAFNLI
+371 EYAYNLI

-418 IHLEE
+418 LHLEE
-423 ISENFKFLFPKI
+423 ISENFHFIFPKS
-435 IYNNDNNDNIDI
+435 IYNNNDYDNSGI

-453 LKFFL
+453 LKIFL
-458 EKIGKKNFFINFYE
+458 EKIEEKKYFKNFWE
-472 NGINN
+472 NGIYNV
-477 IELLF
+477 EVLF
-482 IQMASKQPLNENILI
+482 VQMISKQPLNENILM

-506 ANAIIIKLY
+506 ANKIIIKLY
-515 EYSRNYINKLKMLNK
+515 EYSRKYINKLKIMNK
-530 RNNNNEN
+530 RKKTEEN
-537 IINNNSTITHE
+537 IISNSSIIY
-548 EENNIIKSCDCI
+548 EENNLIKSCDCI